1 LKLVFREI
9 GANEVEK
16 EVTQRDQFNS
26 DEVDLVE
33 ALVREAHQNSLDA
46 LRPGNVVRTR
56 LNFRAARPEER
67 GLFEVLFKELP
78 HHLKASRIDTG
89 SLDFGAPRFLV
100 IEDFGTTGLRGAW
113 DRKDDQGFS
122 DFWRR
127 MGRSHKGGQQGGRWG
142 LGKLVF
148 SGASLARSFFG
159 LTIQADDQ
167 HQQPLLMGQAVLRT
181 HEYPTGRVVDGHGF
195 FCRPRAGDHFQL
207 PEIDRA
213 LIRNFAKAA
222 GISRTNEPGLS
233 IAIPFIR
240 ADITEERLIRELV
253 RNYYFP
259 ILMGQLESDIAG
271 RIINADS
278 FDSLARE
285 HGGPQLADGRLIGF
299 IRDLRA
305 ALDSV
310 SADLTIPISAFGN
323 LERALTPEQLADL
336 REAYSDGRLIR
347 VRVTVALTRR
357 KNGPLESHF
366 DLFLKTTDG
375 EAQALVV
382 RGAITLPLEAAQFR
396 ARRVFGALIARD
408 AGVTAFLG
416 DAENPAH
423 TKWNGNADTLSEN
436 WVNPGA
442 RLREIRSSLNVL
454 VDLLAQAVEKIEP
467 DALINI
473 FSIPSSAGVPRPKP
487 RPAPD
492 PKVVPPLP
500 KPHPKF
506 RIDDRKGG
514 FAVRPGSGL
523 TDADLPLDI
532 AVTAAYDLIRGNPF
546 KKHSPLDFDL
556 VKGGELTVAARDA
569 TVTATAVNALQ
580 ISAISKD
587 FEVTITGFDPNRDL
601 RVRAV

>member
-1 LKLVFREI
+1 
-9 GANEVEK
+9 
-16 EVTQRDQFNS
+16 
-26 DEVDLVE
+26 
-33 ALVREAHQNSLDA
+33 
-46 LRPGNVVRTR
+46 
-56 LNFRAARPEER
+56 
-67 GLFEVLFKELP
+67 
-78 HHLKASRIDTG
+78 
-89 SLDFGAPRFLV
+89 
-100 IEDFGTTGLRGAW
+100 
-113 DRKDDQGFS
+113 
-122 DFWRR
+122 
-127 MGRSHKGGQQGGRWG
+127 
-142 LGKLVF
+142 
-148 SGASLARSFFG
+148 
-159 LTIQADDQ
+159 
-167 HQQPLLMGQAVLRT
+167 
-181 HEYPTGRVVDGHGF
+181 
-195 FCRPRAGDHFQL
+195 
-207 PEIDRA
+207 
-213 LIRNFAKAA
+213 
-222 GISRTNEPGLS
+222 
-233 IAIPFIR
+233 
-240 ADITEERLIRELV
+240 
-253 RNYYFP
+253 
-259 ILMGQLESDIAG
+259 MGQLESDIAG

-310 SADLTIPISAFGN
+310 SAADLTIPISAFGN
-323 LERALTPEQLADL
+323 LERALTSEQLADL
-336 REAYSDGRLIR
+336 REAYADGRLVR
-347 VRVTVALTRR
+347 VRVTVALSHR
-357 KNGPLESHF
+357 KNGPVESHF

-454 VDLLAQAVEKIEP
+454 VDLLAQAVEKTEP

-580 ISAISKD
+580 ISATSKD